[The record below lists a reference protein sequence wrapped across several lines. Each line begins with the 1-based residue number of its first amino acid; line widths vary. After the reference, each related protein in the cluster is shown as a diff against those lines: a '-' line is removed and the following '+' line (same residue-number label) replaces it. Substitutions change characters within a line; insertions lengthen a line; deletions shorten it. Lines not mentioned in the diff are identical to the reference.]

1 MANNKRKKI
10 IESSL
15 DSLSKKE
22 KEEIEAFLRSQARII
37 INCFETD
44 EGKEKI

>member
-1 MANNKRKKI
+1 MVNKRRKI
-10 IESSL
+10 TESTL
-15 DSLSKKE
+15 DNLNKTE
-22 KEEIEAFLRSQARII
+22 KDEIEAFLRAQARII